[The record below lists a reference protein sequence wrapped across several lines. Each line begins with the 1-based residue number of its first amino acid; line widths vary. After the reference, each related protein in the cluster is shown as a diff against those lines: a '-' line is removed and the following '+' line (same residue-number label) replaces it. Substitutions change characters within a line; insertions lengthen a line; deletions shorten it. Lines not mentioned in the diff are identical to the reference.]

1 MGCAASDAG
10 RATPRSGAGR
20 TMAREPHRRMK
31 RARSAGGVV
40 FRRGPSADGL
50 AADGDPR
57 ILLLQHETGK
67 WMLPKGTIERGETP
81 DRVALREVA
90 EETGLHNVRIVADLG
105 EEHYMFFWKAEDT
118 YYDKTVHYYLMEF
131 LGGEEPHPQREEGF
145 VRCEWVTIPE
155 AVDRIKYKETRQV
168 VQRARVAL
176 DQGAP
181 LKRD

>member
-1 MGCAASDAG
+1 MAPDA
-10 RATPRSGAGR
+10 
-20 TMAREPHRRMK
+20 RRKVK

-40 FRRGPSADGL
+40 YQPP
-50 AADGDPR
+50 AAEASRPAEGR
-57 ILLLQHETGK
+57 VLLLQHETGK

-81 DRVALREVA
+81 DGVALREVA
-90 EETGLHNVRIVADLG
+90 EETGLRNVRIVADLG

-155 AVDRIKYKETRQV
+155 ALDRIKYKETRQV
-168 VQRARVAL
+168 VQRARTAL
-176 DQGAP
+176 EQGAGTP
-181 LKRD
+181 ADGAARGHDAASS